1 MGIKGIKILR
11 VYGNFIEQKKFP
23 IPNRI
28 QPTRPIASEEELRV
42 PRNLRSIALH
52 HVIRNK
58 KTSPY
63 AKRLRSLERHFA
75 ERKKKKKKVDET
87 IVEEYLTVITHQWK
101 RSYPRYLIQ
110 VNLSNTDTEG
120 TEQSVRIIEVYMVLS
135 RSSSSVRVV
144 LSICLLFWWSVNCSS
159 VSFKTRIVVTS
170 TGLGEVVSAKSRL
183 VNFIH

>member
-75 ERKKKKKKVDET
+75 ETKKKKVDET
-87 IVEEYLTVITHQWK
+87 ILEEYLTVITHQWK

-120 TEQSVRIIEVYMVLS
+120 AEQSVRVIEVSMVFS

-144 LSICLLFWWSVNCSS
+144 LSICLLFCWSVN
-159 VSFKTRIVVTS
+159 VI
-170 TGLGEVVSAKSRL
+170 L
-183 VNFIH
+183 

>member
-63 AKRLRSLERHFA
+63 AKRLRSLERRFA

-87 IVEEYLTVITHQWK
+87 IVEEYLTVITHQ
-101 RSYPRYLIQ
+101 
-110 VNLSNTDTEG
+110 
-120 TEQSVRIIEVYMVLS
+120 
-135 RSSSSVRVV
+135 
-144 LSICLLFWWSVNCSS
+144 
-159 VSFKTRIVVTS
+159 
-170 TGLGEVVSAKSRL
+170 
-183 VNFIH
+183 